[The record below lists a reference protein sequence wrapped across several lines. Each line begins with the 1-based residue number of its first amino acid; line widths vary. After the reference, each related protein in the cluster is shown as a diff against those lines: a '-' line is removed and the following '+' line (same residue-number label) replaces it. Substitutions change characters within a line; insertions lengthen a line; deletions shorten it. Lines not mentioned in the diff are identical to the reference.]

1 MDDSLDDATDTQ
13 IDDTDE
19 SSKQYIDKITL
30 ELLTNKPRYQKY
42 LETTDPKQ
50 YSKINQLRHSIDK
63 YKHIIMDITNELCN
77 NPDDNS
83 RTDDITESY
92 IVFAKNCIKYIKTKE
107 LEADNPYNNI
117 KDDEYMFSECD
128 DIERKIK
135 NDYKVYDNVDTT
147 KDDNADET
155 DLQSYWGKGAIKS
168 QTSYDIRMLAKKRR

>member
-1 MDDSLDDATDTQ
+1 MDASLNDTH

-30 ELLTNKPRYQKY
+30 ELLTNKPRYKKY

-50 YSKINQLRHSIDK
+50 YSKINQLHHSINK

-83 RTDDITESY
+83 RTDDITKSY
-92 IVFAKNCIKYIKTKE
+92 IDFAKNCIKYIKTKE
-107 LEADNPYNNI
+107 LETDNPYNNNINI

-135 NDYKVYDNVDTT
+135 NDYKVYDNNDTT
-147 KDDNADET
+147 KDYNSDDSEV
-155 DLQSYWGKGAIKS
+155 QSYWGEGAIKL